1 MGQITLGFEGRAKA
15 RRQTGP
21 ARPDRYIAPLSL
33 FASPE
38 AIFVPDLVPDG
49 PIPSRARLHCRV
61 PAWSSG
67 QPLPEPDTIN
77 VPEGIGGIEL
87 HWRHCHISGPGL
99 FLYRFTIASASYRRA
114 PGS

>member
-38 AIFVPDLVPDG
+38 AIFVPDSIPDG
-49 PIPSRARLHCRV
+49 PIPSRAQFGHCRGSR
-61 PAWSSG
+61 PG
-67 QPLPEPDTIN
+67 TTDNHRRNPTHR
-77 VPEGIGGIEL
+77 VPERGVIK
-87 HWRHCHISGPGL
+87 RDRDSTYISGPGL
-99 FLYRFTIASASYRRA
+99 FL
-114 PGS
+114 